1 MEFKRDKIEMS
12 TMLAFAVALQSAV
25 PGLTG
30 ETLLKAIENYEP
42 RKEGEEQDENS
53 SLKRPMRIKDTADFL
68 GVSIPTVQRLLNK
81 GMLRRVKLSSR
92 LVMVD
97 GESIRNLLKGRKDK
111 IKGVREGGYK
121 ED

>member
-1 MEFKRDKIEMS
+1 MELKREKIGMD
-12 TMLAFAVALQSAV
+12 TMQAFAVALQPAV

-42 RKEGEEQDENS
+42 RKEGEGQDEDS

-97 GESIRNLLKGRKDK
+97 GESIRSLLKGRMDK
-111 IKGVREGGYK
+111 IEEVR
-121 ED
+121 DSND